1 MQIKK
6 MDHSGLIVR
15 DLERS
20 RWFYGDVL
28 GLVEI
33 ARPKSFAFG
42 GTWFRGPGF
51 ELHLIL
57 ADDTTAPVGFGD
69 PGEGGL
75 TGLAHHLGFEVDDLE
90 AVLAHLRAQG
100 VEILS
105 GPMPRGDGVQQAYV
119 FDPDG
124 NLLEFFEWD
133 GDSALPI
140 EDRQPVG
147 ARRPSSQHAVHLRP
161 GQS

>member
-1 MQIKK
+1 MPQSKRKMHIKK
-6 MDHSGLIVR
+6 MDHSALIVR

-20 RWFYGDVL
+20 RAFYGEVL
-28 GLVEI
+28 GLVEVP
-33 ARPKSFAFG
+33 RPKSFVFRGA
-42 GTWFRGPGF
+42 WFRGPSF

-75 TGLAHHLGFEVDDLE
+75 TGLAHHLAFEVDDLDE
-90 AVLAHLRAQG
+90 ALAYLRRHN

-105 GPMPRGDGVQQAYV
+105 GPMPRGDGVVQAYV

-124 NLLEFFEWD
+124 NFLEFFCWD
-133 GDSALPI
+133 GDETSLA
-140 EDRQPVG
+140 EERYSVG
-147 ARRPSSQHAVHLRP
+147 QQHEVR
-161 GQS
+161 